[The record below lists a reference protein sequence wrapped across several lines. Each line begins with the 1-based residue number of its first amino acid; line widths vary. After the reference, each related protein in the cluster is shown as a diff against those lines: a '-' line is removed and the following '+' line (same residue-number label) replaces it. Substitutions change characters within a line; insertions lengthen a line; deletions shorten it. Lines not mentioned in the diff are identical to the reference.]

1 MSYWIT
7 TETPGG
13 PFTVIA
19 DDDDAVLAAG
29 WTQDRATLLSRIAG
43 DLRPDAPVARSG
55 HTPAADAALAYCD
68 GDLAAPAG
76 VAVRQT
82 SGPFVTDAWTT
93 LRGVEAGE
101 VVTYTELA
109 RRAGRPA
116 AVRAAASACASN
128 PSALFV
134 PCHRVVRRDRGL
146 GGFAWGLDVKRWLL
160 GHEQVA
166 DRVGVFGG

>member
-7 TETPGG
+7 TATSGG

-19 DDDDAVLAAG
+19 ADDDAVLAAG
-29 WTQDRATLLSRIAG
+29 WTQDRATLLSRIAA
-43 DLRPDAPVARSG
+43 DLRPEAPTARTG
-55 HTPAADAALAYCD
+55 AAPAADATLAYCD
-68 GDLAAPAG
+68 GDLAAPAR
-76 VAVRQT
+76 VAVRQR
-82 SGPFVTDAWTT
+82 SGPFVTDAWDA
-93 LRGVEAGE
+93 LRGVDAGE

-116 AVRAAASACASN
+116 AVRAAASACATN

-146 GGFAWGLDVKRWLL
+146 GGYAWGLDVKRWLL
-160 GHEQVA
+160 GHEQIA
-166 DRVGVFGG
+166 DRAGVLGG